1 MTQTIGRKATD
12 GPGVAPGPMPTP
24 EDEDARARRLADAR
38 AEELQGY
45 YVHLLVYFTVNTGLF
60 LINLFTRGDGGGG
73 WWFYWPLLGWGIGV
87 LIHTMVT
94 FGGVFSDGWRERKA
108 EELYRRAQGRR

>member
-12 GPGVAPGPMPTP
+12 GPEVAPGPMPTP

-45 YVHLLVYFTVNTGLF
+45 YVQ
-60 LINLFTRGDGGGG
+60 D
-73 WWFYWPLLGWGIGV
+73 
-87 LIHTMVT
+87 
-94 FGGVFSDGWRERKA
+94 RKSVV
-108 EELYRRAQGRR
+108 